1 MGKLEICK
9 KMPEI
14 QEIGDFLPPVKS
26 QSVVPYSLLRS
37 GFGYTLI
44 SFNPHPPTP
53 LPRKKKR
60 VMWLTVTYKTR
71 NHENCCSDMSTL
83 FLTSESQHIVQGN

>member
-14 QEIGDFLPPVKS
+14 QEIGDFLLPVRS

-37 GFGYTLI
+37 GFGYILI
-44 SFNPHPPTP
+44 SFNHSPPPSPHTHTP
-53 LPRKKKR
+53 RSRLKKACD
-60 VMWLTVTYKTR
+60 VA
-71 NHENCCSDMSTL
+71 NCHL
-83 FLTSESQHIVQGN
+83 

>member
-26 QSVVPYSLLRS
+26 QSVVPKYSLLRS
-37 GFGYTLI
+37 GFGYNLT
-44 SFNPHPPTP
+44 SFNPPPASP
-53 LPRKKKR
+53 A
-60 VMWLTVTYKTR
+60 
-71 NHENCCSDMSTL
+71 
-83 FLTSESQHIVQGN
+83 